1 MSATQAGSGGV
12 GAPAPSGS
20 DNAVYVNQA
29 VRDRTGFASMPVNG
43 RFSCVRSMRKSLL
56 HKAPADFSTASG
68 ENSGADGA
76 NSQQNQGVS
85 VMPTGAPVAPWR
97 QAHRPMQA
105 CHTGAPERVGY
116 SPETPSS
123 YVALAFKATCGQ

>member
-1 MSATQAGSGGV
+1 RDVIRCEIFPLSQRPFTSSLPPKVLMRTMKTNVLGSPTV
-12 GAPAPSGS
+12 S
-20 DNAVYVNQA
+20 
-29 VRDRTGFASMPVNG
+29 G

-68 ENSGADGA
+68 ENSGAGCA
-76 NSQQNQGVS
+76 NAQQELGGS

-105 CHTGAPERVGY
+105 CHTGAPEWVGY
-116 SPETPSS
+116 RPETPSS
-123 YVALAFKATCGQ
+123 CVVLAFKATCGQ